1 MRYKGK
7 KKQTKEQNPIQL
19 RNKNP
24 IKEFIKKR
32 KTLLKTN
39 LVSNRPSAMRVFNG
53 C

>member
-39 LVSNRPSAMRVFNG
+39 LVSSLV
-53 C
+53 